1 MSEYIEHD
9 KDANSVGIVEK
20 KLYTFANRRE
30 KWCLKAV
37 PDWVP

>member
-20 KLYTFANRRE
+20 KLYTFAEAPGRNG
-30 KWCLKAV
+30 V
-37 PDWVP
+37 